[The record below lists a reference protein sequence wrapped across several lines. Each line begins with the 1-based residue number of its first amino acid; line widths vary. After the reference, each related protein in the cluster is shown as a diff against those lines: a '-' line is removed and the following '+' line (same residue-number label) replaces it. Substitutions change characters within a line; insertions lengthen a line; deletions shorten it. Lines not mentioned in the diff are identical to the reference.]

1 MTPMAASLTVPQ
13 VSSPDNSHTPTRLVA
28 RHGVLTLFGY
38 GINVRLDRGH
48 LVVEDGIGSQR
59 RRARL
64 PRVGH
69 GLRRL
74 IVIGSDGMVSL
85 AAIRWLADQKAAFVM
100 LNRNGSVLVAT
111 GPVGPRD
118 ARLRRAQALAHI
130 SGIAVPLTRDLIDR
144 KLAGQERNVR
154 RFFNDESVVAAIA
167 EARER
172 LPAASTIGD
181 MRVLEARAAL
191 AYWGR
196 WRALPVMFP
205 KADLP
210 RVPEHWRTHGTRISP
225 LTASPRLSV
234 NPSNAMLNYLYAV
247 IESEARLAAS
257 TLGLDPGL
265 GVMHMDAD
273 ARDSLAS
280 DLMEPVRPLVDE
292 YVLNWLLQ
300 QPLKREWFFEERN
313 GRCRLMGRFAER
325 LSETAPRWAQAIAP
339 IAEHVVKGLWST
351 TNRAK
356 KDPRPAT
363 RLTQQ
368 HRREANGSFVQPIQP
383 PQRPPRLCR
392 SCGVTIPRG
401 EMNCAACAAPGW
413 REAMR
418 SVAAKGRLVAHT
430 PQAQAGRVVARRRNA
445 RAEAGWKPS
454 DQPAWLTER
463 VYLQEVQPRLATM
476 TATRLSVALHVSKPY
491 AADIRAGRRCPHR
504 RHWLAL
510 ATLVDVSATTVR

>member
-1 MTPMAASLTVPQ
+1 MAASLTVPQ
-13 VSSPDNSHTPTRLVA
+13 VSSHDNSQMLIRLA
-28 RHGVLTLFGY
+28 PRSGVLTLFGY

-48 LVVEDGIGSQR
+48 LVVEDGIGPQR

-111 GPVGPRD
+111 GPTGPRD

-144 KLAGQERNVR
+144 KLAGQEHNVR
-154 RFFNDESVVAAIA
+154 RFFNDESAVAAIA

-191 AYWGR
+191 AYWGC
-196 WRALPVMFP
+196 WRTLPVMFP
-205 KADLP
+205 KADAS
-210 RVPEHWRTHGTRISP
+210 RVPKHWCTHGTRISP

-247 IESEARLAAS
+247 LESEARLAAA

-265 GVMHMDAD
+265 GVMHADTD

-292 YVLNWLLQ
+292 YVLNWLMQ
-300 QPLKREWFFEERN
+300 QPLRREWFFEERS
-313 GRCRLMGRFAER
+313 GRCRLMGRYAER

-339 IAEHVVKGLWST
+339 IAEHVVRALWST
-351 TNRAK
+351 TRRGK
-356 KDPRPAT
+356 KEPRPAT
-363 RLTQQ
+363 RLTQK
-368 HRREANGSFVQPIQP
+368 HRREANGSSVQPIQP
-383 PQRPPRLCR
+383 PERPPRLCR
-392 SCGVTIPRG
+392 SCGVTILRG
-401 EMNCAACAAPGW
+401 EVHCAACAAPGW

-430 PQAQAGRVVARRRNA
+430 PQAQSRRVVARRRNA
-445 RAEAGWKPS
+445 LAEAGWKPS
-454 DQPAWLTER
+454 DLPKWLTER
-463 VYLQEVQPRLATM
+463 VYDEKIQPRLGAIS
-476 TATRLSVALHVSKPY
+476 AGRLSVALGVSKPY
-491 AADIRAGRRCPHR
+491 AADIRAGKRRPHR
-504 RHWLAL
+504 RHWQTLAGL
-510 ATLVDVSATTVR
+510 LGAP